1 MVKKRKME
9 HDGNCYFELFL
20 KSSVSNIPLKKTAAS
35 VERIYERHI
44 FALQRE
50 HILFSS
56 SSHTVVSATLA
67 AEK

>member
-1 MVKKRKME
+1 MAKKRKME
-9 HDGNCYFELFL
+9 HDRNCYFEL
-20 KSSVSNIPLKKTAAS
+20 SSVFNIPLKKTASS
-35 VERIYERHI
+35 VERTYERHI